1 VSGFGGV
8 EVVARFRVDA
18 RRPRVAGAV
27 PSPVLI
33 EGRYYRQQRQRQVTM
48 ERMLRGALGPILRRF
63 GPQYT
68 AREKAQRTDSLE
80 SELLTQL
87 MAAIGGVRA
96 GYDLAAPLDED
107 GLRTI
112 AREIDLYTTIQ
123 TLSVIGQ
130 VAAIDVSTAA
140 LTVAE
145 EAWTLNQSRL
155 LTQLAAD
162 EFSDLEQHIFQA
174 VVEGKTPRQVAK
186 ELENRLA
193 ISRRRLEFIVENE
206 VENFNAAI
214 TKKRQQD
221 LGIESYKWSSSGDQ
235 RVRPTHRALDGTVHR
250 WDDPPDIPGEG
261 RLHPGQPIRCRC
273 VAQAVIDGKV
283 PPPEYKD
290 ERSLDEAI
298 RGGTASWSDPTR
310 TAT

>member
-1 VSGFGGV
+1 M
-8 EVVARFRVDA
+8 VARFRVDA
-18 RRPRVAGAV
+18 RPRVAGAV
-27 PSPVLI
+27 PPPTLI
-33 EGRYYRQQRQRQVTM
+33 ERRYYRQQRQRQVTL
-48 ERMLRGALGPILRRF
+48 ERMVRGAVGPILRRF
-63 GPQYT
+63 APQYT
-68 AREKAQRTDSLE
+68 EREANQRTDSLE

-96 GYDLAAPLDED
+96 GYDLAAPLSED
-107 GLRTI
+107 DLRVI
-112 AREIDLYTTIQ
+112 ARSIDLYTTTQ
-123 TLSVIGQ
+123 TLGVIGR

-162 EFSDLEQHIFQA
+162 EFADLEKSIFDA

-186 ELENRLA
+186 ELEERLG
-193 ISRRRLEFIVENE
+193 ISKRRLEFIVENE
-206 VENFNAAI
+206 VENLNAAI
-214 TKKRQQD
+214 TQKRQTD
-221 LGIESYKWSSSGDQ
+221 LGIDSYKWSSSGDQ

-273 VAQAVIDGKV
+273 VAQAVVDGKV

-290 ERSLDEAI
+290 ERSLDKAI
-298 RGGTASWSDPTR
+298 QGGTASWSDPTQ
-310 TAT
+310 TAR

>member
-1 VSGFGGV
+1 M
-8 EVVARFRVDA
+8 VARFRHDA

-80 SELLTQL
+80 SELLSQL

-96 GYDLAAPLDED
+96 GYDLIAPLNED
-107 GLRTI
+107 DIRAVARAIDIYSTTRTVASI
-112 AREIDLYTTIQ
+112 AR
-123 TLSVIGQ
+123 
-130 VAAIDVSTAA
+130 VAAIDVSTSA
-140 LTVAE
+140 LAIAE

-155 LTQLAAD
+155 LAQLTAD
-162 EFSDLEQHIFQA
+162 EFSDLEKHIMQG
-174 VVEGKTPRQVAK
+174 VLDGKRPREVARI
-186 ELENRLA
+186 LESRFDISKNRLN
-193 ISRRRLEFIVENE
+193 LIVTNETENL
-206 VENFNAAI
+206 NAAI
-214 TKKRQQD
+214 TKRRQQD
-221 LGIESYKWSSSGDQ
+221 LGIDSYMWSTSGDQ
-235 RVRPTHRALDGTVHR
+235 RVRASHRLMDRKVFR
-250 WDDPPDIPGEG
+250 WDDPPTIPGEG
-261 RLHPGQPIRCRC
+261 AVHPGQPIRCRC
-273 VAQAVIDGKV
+273 VAQAVIDGRV

-290 ERSLDEAI
+290 ERSLDKAI

-310 TAT
+310 TAV